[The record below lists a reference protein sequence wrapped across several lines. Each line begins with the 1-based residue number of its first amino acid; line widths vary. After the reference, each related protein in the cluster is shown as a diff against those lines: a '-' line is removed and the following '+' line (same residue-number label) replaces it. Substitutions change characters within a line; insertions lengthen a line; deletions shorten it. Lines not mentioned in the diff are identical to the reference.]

1 MFAVS
6 PQVARWRAAVLVL
19 HSWTL
24 LRFSAEAR
32 PFVLISGWDSL
43 PDDDLAPVHQAG
55 AIVSSALK
63 VPLQQ
68 PSKSSL
74 PGAVRRHDG
83 KDTGSSAGPTM
94 GAAVLNG
101 VEPVRCRDARQ
112 DVMIESGLQGHDNV
126 FAAGRTAS
134 SWLPGSNF
142 VLPSLEKVVVFAV
155 RTGQGAL
162 LAQPNVAV
170 SDASVLSVELA
181 ESTVKGGKTVG
192 NEAEPVVFLSN
203 HFCKKAGIATVTITL
218 PLQKDNAVASS
229 AALCAGSLA
238 PIVFSYQKACVPPVP
253 HSVDT
258 FVKGLTADI
267 PTADRLHALHGDPL
281 VSHND
286 RPWKGIVPFGG
297 ARVVLAAFLILVLGV
312 IIFEF
317 SSYWMAQKMKMFI
330 IDLGPRMFGC
340 EITMQ
345 SVGLGW
351 SWGRLTYTMKGLR
364 FGNPEGEYT
373 TEYFMQVDEA
383 KVKWN
388 MSKMLCTWGREIEM
402 RQIMARQIHVNIEVD
417 GYLYGVPNIKKVM
430 AQMEKNNKEWLQSLA
445 DIKSAH
451 GIDAAWHWNQI
462 AQAGRRV
469 ADRVTLKEANS
480 QGIAYTFQSKAIGCE
495 VAIPDM
501 HFENFSEQSNA
512 VGMRSI
518 MHHLTNCVLQGV
530 ASDIA
535 GVDFGH
541 GGIDSLISSVKRWT
555 GAEENA
561 NA

>member
-1 MFAVS
+1 MFSVS
-6 PQVARWRAAVLVL
+6 PQCAPWRVAVLVL

-24 LRFSAEAR
+24 LRVSAEAR

-43 PDDDLAPVHQAG
+43 PDDDLTPVHEAG
-55 AIVSSALK
+55 AIVSGALK

-68 PSKSSL
+68 LPMSSL
-74 PGAVRRHDG
+74 PGAVHRHVA
-83 KDTGSSAGPTM
+83 KETGSLAGATM
-94 GAAVLNG
+94 GAAVISG
-101 VEPVRCRDARQ
+101 VQPVKCRDARQ

-126 FAAGRTAS
+126 FSAGRTDS

-170 SDASVLSVELA
+170 SDASILSVALA
-181 ESTVKGGKTVG
+181 ESTVKGGKTAG
-192 NEAEPVVFLSN
+192 KDAEPVVFLSN
-203 HFCKKAGIATVTITL
+203 HFCKKAGIATVTVTL

-229 AALCAGSLA
+229 TALCAGSLA
-238 PIVFSYQKACVPPVP
+238 PIVFSYQKACAPPVP
-253 HSVDT
+253 HSMKT
-258 FVKGLTADI
+258 FVKGLTAEI
-267 PTADRLHALHGDPL
+267 PKTDKLHALHTELP
-281 VSHND
+281 VHND

-297 ARVVLAAFLILVLGV
+297 ARVVLLVVLILVLGV

-345 SVGLGW
+345 SVNLGW

-364 FGNPEGEYT
+364 LGNPEGDYT
-373 TEYFMQVDEA
+373 TEFFMQIDEA

-388 MSKMLCTWGREIEM
+388 MTKMLCTWGREIEM
-402 RQIMARQIHVNIEVD
+402 RQMTAKHIHMNIEVD

-430 AQMEKNNKEWLQSLA
+430 AQMEKNNKEWVQSLA

-451 GIDAAWHWNQI
+451 GIDAAWHWDQI

-469 ADRVTLKEANS
+469 ADRVTLKEASS
-480 QGIAYTFQSKAIGCE
+480 QGIDYTFQSKAIGCE

-501 HFENFSEQSNA
+501 HFDNFSEQYNA
-512 VGMRSI
+512 VGMRSV

-541 GGIDSLISSVKRWT
+541 GGIEVLVNSVKRWT

-561 NA
+561 SA